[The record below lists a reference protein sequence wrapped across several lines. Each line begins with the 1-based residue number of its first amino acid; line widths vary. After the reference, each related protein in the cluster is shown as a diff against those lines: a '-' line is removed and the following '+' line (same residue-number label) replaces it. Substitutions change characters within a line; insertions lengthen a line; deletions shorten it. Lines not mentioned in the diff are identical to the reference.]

1 MKISKKHKEAAKAAS
16 DAGRTAGEARMARTA
31 DITASAL
38 NVHSREKAG
47 DESFKGLVE
56 SIRRNGMIARIVV
69 RPGEDGKYVVV
80 DGHRRFE
87 AAKALGWAEVPV
99 DVVGVEGADAL
110 AQTVAANVQRIP
122 NDPHL
127 EAEAIERMSADGMTR
142 QEIAAALG
150 MDAGYVARR
159 QRLTALTEPWR
170 AFAKRV
176 KCTTDLLERVAAHE
190 PTLQLRVAETN
201 GLDEYERDEQSW
213 EGACPWSEFEA
224 AFRSE
229 MRAIADAPFDA
240 AECAKCPNNTACHEY
255 LFDFLADAEGDDAR
269 CQDPACFARKANAE
283 VDALIERLRRT
294 NRPAVEVADKWRVPE
309 YWNASEKK
317 NAKHPQ
323 AYVFEQ
329 SGFRR
334 VLWSVPPPQK
344 EKLALTPEEK
354 AERKAAKRRVVLM
367 SSARGKVRSLL
378 KPDDSGRIAFFDDG
392 GQAAQ
397 AYEFIALSRL
407 ERDLSKPFLP
417 DALVD
422 DVVRSCQRIP
432 ALQEALD
439 ADELGAYREMFAAE
453 DARKEGEE

>member
-1 MKISKKHKEAAKAAS
+1 MNRQDKKAAT
-16 DAGRTAGEARMARTA
+16 AARETTRTAKVARIA
-31 DITASAL
+31 DINAAPL
-38 NVHSREKAG
+38 NVHRVEGKDIDG
-47 DESFKGLVE
+47 GFKGLVE

-122 NDPHL
+122 NDPLL

-170 AFAKRV
+170 AFARRV

-190 PTLQLRVAETN
+190 PTLQLRVAETS
-201 GLDEYERDEQSW
+201 GLDEYEQDW
-213 EGACPWSEFEA
+213 EGACPWSEFESAFKTEMRSIPDA
-224 AFRSE
+224 AF
-229 MRAIADAPFDA
+229 DTT
-240 AECAKCPNNTACHEY
+240 ECAKCPSNTANHDY
-255 LFDFLADAEGDDAR
+255 LFDFMIDCNGACAR
-269 CQDPACFARKANAE
+269 CQDAACFARKTNAE
-283 VDALIERLRRT
+283 IDALVERLRRT
-294 NRPAVEVADKWRVPE
+294 SRPAVEVSDQWRVPE
-309 YWNASEKK
+309 YWNASAKK
-317 NAKHPQ
+317 NPKHPQ

-329 SGFRR
+329 NGLRR

-354 AERKAAKRRVVLM
+354 AERKAAKRRVALM

-378 KPDDSGRIAFFDDG
+378 EPDDSGRIAFFDDG

-407 ERDLSKPFLP
+407 ERDLSKPFLA
-417 DALVD
+417 DGLVD
-422 DVVRSCQRIP
+422 DVVRACQRIP

-453 DARKEGEE
+453 DARKEGEEE